1 MRGSENYMRMYD
13 LIEKK
18 KRGNEL
24 SKEEIEFV
32 VEGFTKGIIPDYQI
46 SALLMAIYF
55 MKMTDEETYN
65 LTMAMA
71 NSGTRLNLSAIEGVK
86 IDKHSTGGVGDK
98 TTLVV
103 GPIVAA
109 CGIPVA
115 KMSGKG
121 LGHTGGTIDK
131 LESIEGF
138 NTSVSEDTFIKN
150 VNEIK
155 IAVAGQTA
163 NLAPADKKL
172 YALRDVT
179 ATVDNISLIASSI
192 MSKKLASG
200 ADGIVLDVKCGNGAF
215 MKNEEDAVKLAEA
228 MVKIGKMA
236 GRTTMAIITDMNQP
250 LGCKV
255 GNALEVIEAV
265 DTLKG
270 NGPEDFTELCVVIAS
285 RMILASGILGSDI
298 YGEKQENLDK
308 AVNMV
313 KEKIKTGEA
322 YDKFCEFVTMQGGN
336 VEVIKNIDLFPKA
349 SYIEPVVYNG
359 ESMYIRQIHTEDIGK
374 ASLVLGGGRET
385 KESVIDMAVGVDIV
399 KKIGDTVKNG
409 DVIAYIYGNS
419 PDKVTQA
426 KDIILNAY
434 LYSNEK
440 VNKPKLIKNIVI

>member
-1 MRGSENYMRMYD
+1 
-13 LIEKK
+13 
-18 KRGNEL
+18 
-24 SKEEIEFV
+24 
-32 VEGFTKGIIPDYQI
+32 
-46 SALLMAIYF
+46 
-55 MKMTDEETYN
+55 
-65 LTMAMA
+65 
-71 NSGTRLNLSAIEGVK
+71 
-86 IDKHSTGGVGDK
+86 
-98 TTLVV
+98 
-103 GPIVAA
+103 
-109 CGIPVA
+109 
-115 KMSGKG
+115 
-121 LGHTGGTIDK
+121 
-131 LESIEGF
+131 
-138 NTSVSEDTFIKN
+138 
-150 VNEIK
+150 
-155 IAVAGQTA
+155 
-163 NLAPADKKL
+163 
-172 YALRDVT
+172 
-179 ATVDNISLIASSI
+179 
-192 MSKKLASG
+192 
-200 ADGIVLDVKCGNGAF
+200 